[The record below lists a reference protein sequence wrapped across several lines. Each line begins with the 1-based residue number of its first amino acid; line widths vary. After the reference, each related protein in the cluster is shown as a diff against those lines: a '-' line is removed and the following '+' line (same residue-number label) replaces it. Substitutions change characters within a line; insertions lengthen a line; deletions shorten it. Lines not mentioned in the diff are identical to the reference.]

1 MCVEMK
7 RKVHVTENPKR
18 KNVLKDQKNRRS
30 QVVGSKTLR
39 TRNQEPGDINA
50 RKLNN
55 YGAN

>member
-1 MCVEMK
+1 MK

-30 QVVGSKTLR
+30 QVEGSKTLR